1 MAKSLI
7 LIFFSISLA
16 VGGQLLLKTGMN
28 TIGPITGEEVRNGAS
43 TIVKVAANPQV
54 VIGLML
60 YFVSA
65 AIWLVVL
72 SRVDLSFAY
81 PLLGSSYIVV
91 LIASRFLFNEPVTMV
106 RLSGTLLISLGVILI
121 SRS

>member
-1 MAKSLI
+1 MAKSLM
-7 LIFFSISLA
+7 LIFMSISLA

-28 TIGPITGEEVRNGAS
+28 AIGPITGEDVRNGAS
-43 TIVKVAANPQV
+43 TIAKVAANPQV

-72 SRVDLSFAY
+72 SRVELSFAY
-81 PLLGSSYIVV
+81 PLLGSSYVVV
-91 LIASRFLFNEPVTMV
+91 LFASRFLFNEPVTVV
-106 RLSGTLLISLGVILI
+106 RLGGTILISLGVILI

>member
-7 LIFFSISLA
+7 MIFFSISLA

-28 TIGPITGEEVRNGAS
+28 AIGPITGEEVRNGAS

-65 AIWLVVL
+65 AVWLVVL

>member
-7 LIFFSISLA
+7 MIFFSISLA

-28 TIGPITGEEVRNGAS
+28 AIGPITGEEVRNGAS